1 MTKRMGTQKGNP
13 DPAPRIAYV
22 HNFATHYTA
31 PLFGILGR
39 RLNIDFYF
47 FSDGGE
53 RYWLAEHGVRAGEFR
68 CEYLPGFRI
77 FGTRITPTLPWK
89 LIRGRY
95 QAVIKCINGRFALP
109 ATLLTARLMG
119 VPFVLYSGIWCRF
132 GTPAHRLLFPLT
144 RYIYR
149 HADAIVAYGPHV
161 KEYLVS
167 EGVRAERIFLA
178 YHAVDSQQYSRPV
191 AEGEI
196 RSLRAKHQV
205 APGDKIVLYLGRL
218 AEGKGLEYLLDAF
231 GSLNRRETVLLLAGE
246 GNLHPALQA
255 RARQLGVEGLVRFA
269 GYVRPEEAAAYYAVA
284 WFCVLPS
291 VTTPT
296 FKEPWGL
303 VVNEAMNQGT
313 PVVTT
318 DAVGAAAGGLV
329 QDGVNG
335 FVVPESDSAAL
346 AKAMAALLDN
356 SELRARMSQAARS
369 EIAQWTQER
378 QAEGYIQALEFVLG
392 RKVEVPGSLPLNVA
406 EAGHPSSGD

>member
-1 MTKRMGTQKGNP
+1 MAKRMGIQNGNP

-22 HNFATHYTA
+22 HNFATHYTTR
-31 PLFGILGR
+31 LFGILGR

-47 FSDGGE
+47 FSDGDE
-53 RYWLAEHGVRAGEFR
+53 RYWLAEHGVQAGEFR
-68 CEYLPGFRI
+68 CQYLPGFRI

-109 ATLLTARLMG
+109 VTFLTARLLRI
-119 VPFVLYSGIWCRF
+119 PFILYTGIWFRLA
-132 GTPAHRLLFPLT
+132 TRTHRLLFPLT
-144 RYIYR
+144 RYVYR
-149 HADAIVAYGPHV
+149 HADAIVVYGEHV
-161 KEYLVS
+161 KHYLIS
-167 EGVRAERIFLA
+167 EGVEAHRVFVAA
-178 YHAVDSQQYSRPV
+178 HAVDNARYARAVHPKDIT
-191 AEGEI
+191 E
-196 RSLRAKHQV
+196 LRERL
-205 APGDKIVLYLGRL
+205 KIPADRQIILYLGRFEPVKALRYLIDAL
-218 AEGKGLEYLLDAF
+218 A
-231 GSLNRRETVLLLAGE
+231 SLQRGDVVLVLAGAGVDRE
-246 GNLHPALQA
+246 NVEAYA
-255 RARQLGVEGLVRFA
+255 VRSLGRNVRFA
-269 GYVRPEEAAAYYAVA
+269 GYVPPADTPVYYSSACAY
-284 WFCVLPS
+284 VLPS
-291 VTTPT
+291 ITLPHS
-296 FKEPWGL
+296 KELWGL

-313 PVVTT
+313 PVIVT

-392 RKVEVPGSLPLNVA
+392 RKVETPGSLPLSVP